1 MENLLIK
8 ILLEKKKNLLEVGCG
23 NGRDSFYLSKKVK
36 IISIDKSAETIKQNL
51 IILRKIKKKNFYFKK
66 LDAIRLATIKLVKF
80 NYIYARFFLHT
91 INLSSEKK
99 GLAKFKNDNPSV
111 CRIILEKK

>member
-1 MENLLIK
+1 
-8 ILLEKKKNLLEVGCG
+8 
-23 NGRDSFYLSKKVK
+23 
-36 IISIDKSAETIKQNL
+36 
-51 IILRKIKKKNFYFKK
+51 LRKIKKKNFYFKK

-99 GLAKFKNDNPSV
+99 KDWQNLKMTTLQFVELS
-111 CRIILEKK
+111 